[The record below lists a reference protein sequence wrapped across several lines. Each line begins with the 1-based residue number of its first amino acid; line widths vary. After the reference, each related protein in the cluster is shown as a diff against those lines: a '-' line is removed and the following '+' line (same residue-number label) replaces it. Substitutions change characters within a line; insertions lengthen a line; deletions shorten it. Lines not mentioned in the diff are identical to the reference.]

1 MIDREGSCMI
11 PVHRTEGAIMSKVT
25 REDGH
30 LVVAAIRVLSHKLGG
45 PPTPE
50 QAAELLGMAP
60 ETLRLHVLGLHESG
74 IVTLV
79 TSAYENCL
87 EVRDHTLLDQLESGA
102 KQAAMDE
109 ALAEFDQRK
118 QDEAERMSK
127 LFTDGELEKKRQ
139 DKFKDMAD
147 GLMDFEKKKPRNPFG
162 DE

>member
-1 MIDREGSCMI
+1 
-11 PVHRTEGAIMSKVT
+11 MSDVT

-30 LVVAAIRVLSHKLGG
+30 LVVAAIRVLAHKLGG

-50 QAAELLGMAP
+50 QAAELLGIAP
-60 ETLRLHVLGLHESG
+60 ETLRLHVMGLHEAG

-79 TSAYENCL
+79 TSAYANCL
-87 EVRDHTLLDQLESGA
+87 EVRDHTLLDQLEIGA
-102 KQAAMDE
+102 ERAAMDE

-127 LFTDGELEKKRQ
+127 LFTDGELEQRRQ

-147 GLMDFEKKKPRNPFG
+147 GLLDFEKKKPRNPFG
-162 DE
+162 DD